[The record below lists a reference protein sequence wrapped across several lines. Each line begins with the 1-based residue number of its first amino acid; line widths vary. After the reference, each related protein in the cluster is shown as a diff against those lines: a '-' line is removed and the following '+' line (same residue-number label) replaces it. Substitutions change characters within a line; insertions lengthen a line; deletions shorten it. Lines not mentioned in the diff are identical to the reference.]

1 MTSRPAAFDR
11 EVMASY
17 AALRQ
22 RAMNLARNPTR
33 AEDLVQETV
42 ARAMEK
48 WEQFTPG
55 TNLKAWL
62 FTILFNEHISQARKS
77 GRLVEDPEDMLAK
90 NLSVQASQPF
100 AVDLKIT
107 QRRMRLLPTEQ
118 RRAIEL
124 VAILGNDYE
133 RAADL
138 IGVAI
143 GTIKSRVSRARDF
156 LETGIL
162 PPEVPDLPPPPTFD
176 ETTLCDR
183 VSVLFRAGRWISQIA
198 GEVGAEPRKIM
209 RIVVDQRLRRHA
221 QG

>member
-1 MTSRPAAFDR
+1 MTGRPAAFDR
-11 EVMASY
+11 DVMASY
-17 AALRQ
+17 AALRRFAISLSRDPA
-22 RAMNLARNPTR
+22 RAD
-33 AEDLVQETV
+33 DLVQEAV
-42 ARAMEK
+42 VKAMEK
-48 WEQFTPG
+48 WEQFNDG

-62 FTILFNEHISQARKS
+62 FTILRNEHISQARKS
-77 GRLVEDPEDMLAK
+77 ARLVEDPDDMLAK

-138 IGVAI
+138 IGVAV
-143 GTIKSRVSRARDF
+143 GTIKSRVSRGRDF
-156 LETGIL
+156 LETGVL
-162 PPEVPDLPPPPTFD
+162 PPEEPEPAPAPTLG
-176 ETTLCDR
+176 ESALCDR

-198 GEVGAEPRKIM
+198 GEVGIEPRKIM
-209 RIVVDQRLRRHA
+209 RMVVDQRLRRA
-221 QG
+221 